1 MSAKNKSEKNR
12 IKNILI
18 GSDRVKAL
26 LPFRH
31 VLHPSSEEEN
41 YESEPNHAM
50 MDKDKKDEQRMHS

>member
-1 MSAKNKSEKNR
+1 MSAKNETEKKR

-26 LPFRH
+26 LPFRY
-31 VLHPSSEEEN
+31 VLHPSSGEEN

-50 MDKDKKDEQRMHS
+50 MDKDKKDEQRMQS